1 MLQKQSSVLF
11 QRKYSDNFRDVC
23 KVFRISKLLY
33 WITFVLSVIRNL
45 VSISQKNEPLLVSQI
60 TDL

>member
-1 MLQKQSSVLF
+1 MK
-11 QRKYSDNFRDVC
+11 
-23 KVFRISKLLY
+23 SKLDRQRQRENFDNPGMFAGY
-33 WITFVLSVIRNL
+33 SEYPSCYIVTFVLSVIRNL